1 MGNIQY
7 KENYLKNLPNKMKL
21 LKSFKEQKEKRKELI
36 KLKIELYFNYNDN
49 INNPIKKLKV
59 IKDEEDND
67 KNLDNDE
74 ENNKEINKEDNI
86 INDKNI
92 NENNFHYLVINNN
105 NDNSNYYKDNK
116 SNDRN
121 DNEYIGKMKK
131 KHKRKRKNNKTKTE
145 LKRNNISL
153 NLLDNDNQKEIFKTK
168 YRTRIYRKDSHQLF
182 KDETKRNIDDSK
194 TINFN
199 DKDKIIEYNNN
210 NQINEIDNNI
220 YNIMEYTIDNQ
231 VDKKELNNI
240 TYTQALRIDKRN
252 YIQIFLS
259 VLAKEIDIINIFYY
273 RNQNEHISIVLST
286 YIFELCLDLTL
297 NCFLYTDDVVSEKYH
312 NNGSIGFFTSL
323 SLSFMSNIFSSII
336 AYIVKK
342 LVDYSEILDFIL
354 KDSIRQKEYY
364 FNIIKFRKYLILK
377 LIVFYLIQIILNLFM
392 FYYLMIF
399 CTVYHKTQGS
409 IMLNYLIGIIESLGI
424 SLSLALITSLIRFLS
439 IKNKWRSIYYTSK
452 FLFEKF

>member
-1 MGNIQY
+1 
-7 KENYLKNLPNKMKL
+7 
-21 LKSFKEQKEKRKELI
+21 
-36 KLKIELYFNYNDN
+36 
-49 INNPIKKLKV
+49 
-59 IKDEEDND
+59 
-67 KNLDNDE
+67 
-74 ENNKEINKEDNI
+74 
-86 INDKNI
+86 
-92 NENNFHYLVINNN
+92 
-105 NDNSNYYKDNK
+105 
-116 SNDRN
+116 
-121 DNEYIGKMKK
+121 
-131 KHKRKRKNNKTKTE
+131 
-145 LKRNNISL
+145 
-153 NLLDNDNQKEIFKTK
+153 
-168 YRTRIYRKDSHQLF
+168 
-182 KDETKRNIDDSK
+182 
-194 TINFN
+194 
-199 DKDKIIEYNNN
+199 
-210 NQINEIDNNI
+210 
-220 YNIMEYTIDNQ
+220 MEYTIDNQ

-342 LVDYSEILDFIL
+342 LVDYSEILEFIL
-354 KDSIRQKEYY
+354 KDSIRQEEYY

-392 FYYLMIF
+392 CYYLMIF